1 MAAAPPPTDRSPFR
15 LTGDSHADLERMSRA
30 LGAADYDHE
39 FRHDPGPVNGGCAP
53 AQPDGPVAEAHRRVR
68 VQIDALHTV
77 LGSRPALLLLEQAV
91 GDLHYAGADYRI
103 RTIMLEETT
112 RRLGN
117 DVDAARSLAA
127 RLEEEVARL
136 TDPWLG
142 RYLQA
147 LEDAVPEA
155 VRDRLVAETN
165 AAWREAGSPAPAGEP
180 ADLPDPGLPIVDD
193 ASLPE
198 HAVQF
203 LSPDGAVLATGQ
215 LQVFGA
221 LDQATQIAIGAV
233 QVDLPGEGTAHPLD
247 ELDDD
252 DAPATIVLGE
262 LVTWPD
268 GTQWRWSG
276 SDGWQLVATPQ
287 NEGRWA
293 HVACPEADES
303 IGSRRVNV
311 GNMWGPFGDPPEVP
325 RAQPPGPPTPPRPP
339 HHNPVA

>member
-1 MAAAPPPTDRSPFR
+1 MATAPPTDPFFI
-15 LTGDSHADLERMSRA
+15 TGDSHADLERMSRA
-30 LGAADYDHE
+30 LGAADYE
-39 FRHDPGPVNGGCAP
+39 PAFRHDPGPVNGCAP
-53 AQPDGPVAEAHRRVR
+53 GLPDGPVAEAARAVR
-68 VQIDALHTV
+68 VQLEALRTV
-77 LGSRPALLLLEQAV
+77 LGGRPTLLLLTEAV
-91 GDLHYAGADYRI
+91 DDLHYAGADYRA

-147 LEDAVPEA
+147 LEDAVSEE
-155 VRDRLVAETN
+155 VRDRLVAEAN
-165 AAWREAGSPAPAGEP
+165 ASWREAGSPAPAGEP
-180 ADLPDPGLPIVDD
+180 AAVAMPDPGLPIVDD

-215 LQVFGA
+215 LQVFGT

-247 ELDDD
+247 ELDADD
-252 DAPATIVLGE
+252 DLLATIVLGE

-293 HVACPEADES
+293 HVACPVTDES
-303 IGSRRVNV
+303 IGSRRVDV
-311 GNMWGPFGDPPEVP
+311 GNMWGPFGDPPEFP